1 MKIYV
6 KNEVEIDEIEI
17 DENLIKQNFYTLN
30 KALIALEAMVN
41 KPMQEDRRNVDA
53 CLHRFKFTIELFWKL
68 LKKVLFSLGDDVVYP
83 RDILKES
90 YKGKLINNEQLWLQM
105 RQDRNQT
112 SHSYDEELADKIY
125 TNIKNYFPVLKKTFD
140 ELSTKFRV

>member
-41 KPMQEDRRNVDA
+41 KPMQEDRSNVDA
-53 CLHRFKFTIELFWKL
+53 CLHRFKFT
-68 LKKVLFSLGDDVVYP
+68 
-83 RDILKES
+83 
-90 YKGKLINNEQLWLQM
+90 
-105 RQDRNQT
+105 
-112 SHSYDEELADKIY
+112 
-125 TNIKNYFPVLKKTFD
+125 
-140 ELSTKFRV
+140 RVC